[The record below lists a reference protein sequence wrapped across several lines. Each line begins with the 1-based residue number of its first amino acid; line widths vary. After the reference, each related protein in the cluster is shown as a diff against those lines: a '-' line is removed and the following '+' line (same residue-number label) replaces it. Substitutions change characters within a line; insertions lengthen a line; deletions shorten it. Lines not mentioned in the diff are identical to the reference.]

1 MNQCAKKPGAAAE
14 LREGQKIS
22 KYTELAND
30 YWFVPV
36 GLETYGSWGPEG
48 HKLLKAIGNKVMAAT
63 GKKKSTFY
71 LSQNI
76 SIALMRG
83 NAGCVIGTMPQSQGW
98 EEIFEFVN

>member
-1 MNQCAKKPGAAAE
+1 
-14 LREGQKIS
+14 
-22 KYTELAND
+22 
-30 YWFVPV
+30 
-36 GLETYGSWGPEG
+36 
-48 HKLLKAIGNKVMAAT
+48 MAAT
-63 GKKKSTFY
+63 GEKRSTFY

>member
-1 MNQCAKKPGAAAE
+1 M
-14 LREGQKIS
+14 
-22 KYTELAND
+22 
-30 YWFVPV
+30 PV

-48 HKLLKAIGNKVMAAT
+48 HKLLKAIGKKVMEVT
-63 GKKKSTFY
+63 GEKRSTFY

-83 NAGCVIGTMPQSQGW
+83 NASCVIGTMPQSEGW